1 MLGDPLDKRFGFI
14 TSLPL
19 VLLIVLL
26 VLLALGTL

>member
-1 MLGDPLDKRFGFI
+1 MAGDPRDQDFI

-26 VLLALGTL
+26 VLLALGSL

>member
-1 MLGDPLDKRFGFI
+1 MLGDRRDKDFI

-26 VLLALGTL
+26 VLLAVCAL

>member
-1 MLGDPLDKRFGFI
+1 MPGDPRDKDFI
-14 TSLPL
+14 TSLLL

>member
-1 MLGDPLDKRFGFI
+1 MRGGDLRDKDFI